1 MITRLGMAPRLEGHT
16 YEQFQHHWR
25 TSHADAAGK
34 IPNLRR
40 YVQNHAVLRDG
51 VPVLGFPGFDA
62 CSELD
67 FDSVELMTEGFASE
81 EYQVRVRADER
92 AFVEKSRF
100 SSILA
105 DRPVLIDGARPKNG
119 VKLLQFYRLH
129 PRSTAATLA
138 QVLHSFDSSA
148 LRKEGV
154 RRRELLVPLTNPP
167 AELGAPAAEAV
178 DMQWFDNVDAALSF
192 LRSSFADSCAWKL
205 GGVAFGGARHLATEV
220 DVV

>member
-1 MITRLGMAPRLEGHT
+1 MITRLGMAPRLEGRT
-16 YEQFQHHWR
+16 YEEFQHHWR

-67 FDSVELMTEGFASE
+67 FDSVESMNEGFGSE

-92 AFVEKSRF
+92 AFVEKVRF
-100 SSILA
+100 SSILGN
-105 DRPVLIDGARPKNG
+105 RPVLIDGARPKNS
-119 VKLLQFYRLH
+119 VKLLQFHRLH

-138 QVLHSFDSSA
+138 EVLHSFDASA
-148 LRKEGV
+148 LQKEGV
-154 RRRELLVPLTNPP
+154 RRRELLVPLANPP
-167 AELGAPAAEAV
+167 ADLGAPAAEAV
-178 DMQWFDNVDAALSF
+178 DMQWFDGVDAALAY
-192 LRSSFADSCAWKL
+192 LRSGFADACAWKL
-205 GGVAFGGARHLATEV
+205 AGVSFGGARHLATEV